1 MKSTTLNYIA
11 AASGLIVLDG
21 LGQLKQ
27 LEPGEKPLPGEL
39 VVSIDNGEPDDVNIE
54 AQLIG
59 DNALPQNINID
70 DEIAQVLAQI
80 EQGEDP
86 TQNEDFATA
95 AGGEIGSSPTGSGD
109 IERTGAETLAFT
121 NFETS
126 GLEAQGLTELQSL
139 ALGELLVEAFAIISG
154 DENVEVDETDAPI
167 ETGGAVDVD
176 IEEVSF
182 LPIEN
187 QPGDNNYGLFSID
200 EEGNWTFVANEAFDE
215 LNVGDSYVDTITVST
230 TDDTETTIT
239 VTINGTDDVPELV
252 ADTGSVT
259 EDVDVVEGNLSASG
273 TLEPGTGGDGGEDK
287 FVAADIVGLYGSLSV
302 DEDGNW
308 EYFANNS
315 QVAIQELDQGES
327 IDDVFTVLNADGVT
341 ETTVTIT
348 INGAEDPSDITVG
361 EGDSD
366 EGSVTEDVDVT
377 LAETLVSEGSLTI
390 TDVDANDNPEFNPNG
405 VFTPAGSTN
414 AAALGSL
421 VIDADGD
428 WTYTVDNNAVQYL
441 DEGESVTEI
450 YTVSATD
457 GTEHVVTITI
467 NGAED
472 PSDITVGEGDSDE
485 GSVTE
490 DVDVTLADTLV
501 SEGSLTISDVDA
513 NDNPE
518 FNPNGVF
525 TPTGSTNAAALGSLV
540 IDADGDWTYTVD
552 NNAVQYLDEGESVT
566 EIYTVSATD
575 GTEHV
580 VTITING
587 AEDPSDITVGEGD
600 SDEGSVTED
609 VDVTLAETLVSEGSL
624 TITDVDANDNPEF
637 NPNGVF
643 TPAGSTNAA
652 ALGSLVIDA
661 DGDWTYTVDNNA
673 VQYLDEGESVTEIY
687 TVSAT
692 DGTEHVVTITING
705 AEDPSD
711 ITVGEGDSDE
721 GSVTEDV
728 DVTLGGDFGQR
739 RQLDHH

>member
-1 MKSTTLNYIA
+1 
-11 AASGLIVLDG
+11 
-21 LGQLKQ
+21 
-27 LEPGEKPLPGEL
+27 
-39 VVSIDNGEPDDVNIE
+39 
-54 AQLIG
+54 
-59 DNALPQNINID
+59 
-70 DEIAQVLAQI
+70 
-80 EQGEDP
+80 
-86 TQNEDFATA
+86 
-95 AGGEIGSSPTGSGD
+95 
-109 IERTGAETLAFT
+109 
-121 NFETS
+121 
-126 GLEAQGLTELQSL
+126 
-139 ALGELLVEAFAIISG
+139 
-154 DENVEVDETDAPI
+154 
-167 ETGGAVDVD
+167 
-176 IEEVSF
+176 
-182 LPIEN
+182 
-187 QPGDNNYGLFSID
+187 
-200 EEGNWTFVANEAFDE
+200 
-215 LNVGDSYVDTITVST
+215 
-230 TDDTETTIT
+230 
-239 VTINGTDDVPELV
+239 
-252 ADTGSVT
+252 
-259 EDVDVVEGNLSASG
+259 
-273 TLEPGTGGDGGEDK
+273 
-287 FVAADIVGLYGSLSV
+287 
-302 DEDGNW
+302 
-308 EYFANNS
+308 
-315 QVAIQELDQGES
+315 
-327 IDDVFTVLNADGVT
+327 
-341 ETTVTIT
+341 
-348 INGAEDPSDITVG
+348 
-361 EGDSD
+361 
-366 EGSVTEDVDVT
+366 
-377 LAETLVSEGSLTI
+377 
-390 TDVDANDNPEFNPNG
+390 
-405 VFTPAGSTN
+405 
-414 AAALGSL
+414 

-441 DEGESVTEI
+441 DEGETVTEI

-472 PSDITVGEGDSDE
+472 PSEITVGEGDSDE

-587 AEDPSDITVGEGD
+587 AEDPSEITVGEGD

-609 VDVTLAETLVSEGSL
+609 VDVTLADTLVSEGSL
-624 TITDVDANDNPEF
+624 TISDVDVNDNPEF

-643 TPAGSTNAA
+643 TPTGSTNAA

-705 AEDPSD
+705 AEDPSE

-728 DVTLGGDFGQR
+728 GVTLAETLVSEGSLTITDVDANDNPEFNPNGVFTPTGSTNAAALGSLVIDADGDWTYTVDNNAVQY
-739 RQLDHH
+739 LDEGESVTEIYTVSATDGTEHVVTITI

>member
-1 MKSTTLNYIA
+1 M
-11 AASGLIVLDG
+11 
-21 LGQLKQ
+21 
-27 LEPGEKPLPGEL
+27 
-39 VVSIDNGEPDDVNIE
+39 VSEGSLTITDVDANDNPEFNPNGVF
-54 AQLIG
+54 
-59 DNALPQNINID
+59 
-70 DEIAQVLAQI
+70 
-80 EQGEDP
+80 
-86 TQNEDFATA
+86 T
-95 AGGEIGSSPTGSGD
+95 PTGS
-109 IERTGAETLAFT
+109 T
-121 NFETS
+121 N
-126 GLEAQGLTELQSL
+126 AA
-139 ALGELLVEAFAIISG
+139 ALGSLVIDADG
-154 DENVEVDETDAPI
+154 DWTYTV
-167 ETGGAVDVD
+167 
-176 IEEVSF
+176 
-182 LPIEN
+182 
-187 QPGDNNYGLFSID
+187 DNNAVQYLD
-200 EEGNWTFVANEAFDE
+200 EGETVTEI
-215 LNVGDSYVDTITVST
+215 YTVSA
-230 TDDTETTIT
+230 TDGTEHVVTI
-239 VTINGTDDVPELV
+239 TINGAEDPSDITVGEGDSDE
-252 ADTGSVT
+252 GSVT
-259 EDVDVVEGNLSASG
+259 EDVDV
-273 TLEPGTGGDGGEDK
+273 TL
-287 FVAADIVGLYGSLSV
+287 ADTLVSEGSLTISDV
-302 DEDGNW
+302 DANDNPEFNPNGVFTPTGSTNAAALGSLVIDADGDW
-308 EYFANNS
+308 TYTVDNNAV
-315 QVAIQELDQGES
+315 QYLDEGES
-327 IDDVFTVLNADGVT
+327 VTEIYTVSATDGTEHVVTITINGAEDPSDITVGEGDSDEGSVTEDVDVTLAETLVSEGSLTISDVDANDNPEFNPNGVFTPTGSTNAAALGSLVIDADGDWTYTVDNNAVQYLDEGESVT
-341 ETTVTIT
+341 EIYTVSATDGTEHVVTITINGAEDPSDITVGEGDSDEGSVTEDVDVTLAETLVSEGSLTISDVDANDNPEFNPNGVFTPTGSTNAAALGSLVIDADGDWTYTVDNNAVQYLDEGESVTEIYTVSATDGTEHVVTIT

-405 VFTPAGSTN
+405 VFTPTGSTN

-609 VDVTLAETLVSEGSL
+609 VDVTLADTLVSEGSL
-624 TITDVDANDNPEF
+624 TI
-637 NPNGVF
+637 
-643 TPAGSTNAA
+643 S
-652 ALGSLVIDA
+652 
-661 DGDWTYTVDNNA
+661 
-673 VQYLDEGESVTEIY
+673 
-687 TVSAT
+687 
-692 DGTEHVVTITING
+692 
-705 AEDPSD
+705 
-711 ITVGEGDSDE
+711 
-721 GSVTEDV
+721 
-728 DVTLGGDFGQR
+728 
-739 RQLDHH
+739 